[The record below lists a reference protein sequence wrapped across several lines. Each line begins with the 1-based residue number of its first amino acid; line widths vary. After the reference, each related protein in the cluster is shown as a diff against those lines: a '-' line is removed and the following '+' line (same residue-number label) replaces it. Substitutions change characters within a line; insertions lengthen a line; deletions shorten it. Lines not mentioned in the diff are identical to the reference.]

1 MNNNSYILYLDNI
14 VFVFMK
20 KKSRVNKIYLWTQK
34 SNKGFYLI
42 CTDKNKDDE
51 SQSLVLCT
59 RKRCTTIYKRG
70 KEKKRKD
77 NPKRKIFVIHSRTKE
92 SWFMINDQYVK

>member
-1 MNNNSYILYLDNI
+1 MSGVRGNIKENKKIGLFNFTFTTITMHFLMNDNSYILYLDNI

-51 SQSLVLCT
+51 SQSLALCT
-59 RKRCTTIYKRG
+59 TTI
-70 KEKKRKD
+70 
-77 NPKRKIFVIHSRTKE
+77 
-92 SWFMINDQYVK
+92 